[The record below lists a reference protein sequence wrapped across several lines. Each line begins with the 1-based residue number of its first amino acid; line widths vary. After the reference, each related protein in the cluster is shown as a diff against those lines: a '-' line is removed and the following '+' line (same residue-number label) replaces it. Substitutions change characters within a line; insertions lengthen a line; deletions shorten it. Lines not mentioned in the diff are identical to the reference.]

1 MPKAY
6 ASTVID
12 APADAVW
19 AAVRDFNALP
29 AWTGGLV
36 ARSRIEDG
44 KAADQVGCVR
54 DFYLNDGAH
63 LRERLLA
70 LSDVDRFYTYN
81 FELTP
86 FDVQNYCA
94 TLRVTPL
101 TDGGR
106 SFVEWWT
113 TFDCP
118 PEKAA
123 EWIKTFAD
131 GVFTGGLEA
140 LRKYLAK

>member
-12 APADAVW
+12 APADTVW
-19 AAVRDFNALP
+19 AVIRDFN
-29 AWTGGLV
+29 GLATWYGSVV

-54 DFYLNDGAH
+54 DFHLQDGAH

-70 LSDVDRFYTYN
+70 FSDADRFYTYN
-81 FELTP
+81 FETTP

-94 TLRVTPL
+94 TLRVTPV
-101 TDGGR
+101 TDTSR

-123 EWIKTFAD
+123 EWLELFAN
-131 GVFTGGLEA
+131 GVFRGGLES
-140 LRKYLAK
+140 LRAHLGK